1 MNPPAAG
8 VTVTFIRPDNTT
20 AYTAG
25 DAVGASGLNGAVLA
39 FEDIANWMNPGR
51 EVCIISARLRID
63 IDAVPVGMDKFRL
76 HLYNVTPDSLWADNG
91 AWDLASA
98 SDRAGYLG
106 FIEFAT
112 PADLGSTLFVQLD
125 NIQHQVSMPPPS
137 STSPNNTLYA
147 ILQTIGAW
155 TPAALT
161 VFAVTLNTE
170 AK

>member
-25 DAVGASGLNGAVLA
+25 DAVGIMIP

-63 IDAVPVGMDKFRL
+63 IASAPVGMDKFRL
-76 HLYNVTPDSLWADNG
+76 HLYNAIPGIVGAIPDNA
-91 AWDLASA
+91 AWDLATEA
-98 SDRAGYLG
+98 DRAAYQG
-106 FIEFAT
+106 FIEFAL
-112 PADLGSTLFVQLD
+112 PATLGSTLYSQLA
-125 NIQHQVSMPPPS
+125 NVQHQVTMLPPS

-147 ILQTIGAW
+147 ILQTVGAW

-161 VFAVTLNTE
+161 QFAVTLNTE